1 MKINYQIIFYFFGIL
16 LMFNGGFMFI
26 ASLLSYIYNDGIT
39 DSLIV
44 SGIIVLSLGAFCA
57 IYNRNFDTNLNKRE
71 GYIVV
76 IFGWIVMILSGSL
89 PYVLTDSIPGGFTNI
104 IFETTSGYTT
114 TGATILDS
122 IETLPK
128 GIIFW
133 RSITHWI
140 GGMGIIVLAIAIL
153 PLLGIGGMQLFSA
166 EAPGPS
172 ADKLHPRITD
182 TAKRL
187 WLIYLSFTLI
197 ETLLLS
203 VFGMSIFDAINHS
216 MSNIASGGFST
227 KDNSLAFWND
237 QPIIQYIVIVFMF
250 IAGTNFILLYYIFK
264 GRFDKLRLDE
274 EFKLYFKFIL
284 FFTFIVA
291 LIIFFNLN
299 VIEDPVIKELLS
311 GSIPQQVEGVIR
323 HSLFQVV
330 SIVTTTG
337 FVTADYTAWTPF
349 LILIFFGLMF
359 IGGSAGST
367 SGGFKIVRHLL
378 LIKNGFLEFKRI
390 LHPNAIIPVRY
401 NNKSVPSG
409 IVYNILGFFIIYML
423 SFMVGALGFSMFG
436 LDFQSALGVSA
447 SSLGNVGPSIG
458 DYGPMG
464 TFSEMPIL
472 AKWWSSFLMIVGR
485 LELFTVLIIFTA
497 YFWKKR

>member
-1 MKINYQIIFYFFGIL
+1 
-16 LMFNGGFMFI
+16 
-26 ASLLSYIYNDGIT
+26 
-39 DSLIV
+39 
-44 SGIIVLSLGAFCA
+44 LSLGAFCS
-57 IYNRNFDTNLNKRE
+57 IYNRNFDINLNKRE

-76 IFGWIVMILSGSL
+76 IFGWIVMILSGSI
-89 PYVLTDSIPGGFTNI
+89 PYILTDSIQGFTNI

-122 IETLPK
+122 IESLPK

-187 WLIYLSFTLI
+187 WLIYLSVTLI

-203 VFGMSIFDAINHS
+203 IFGMSFFDAINHS

-227 KDNSLAFWND
+227 KDTSLAYWNNM
-237 QPIIQYIVIVFMF
+237 PMIQYIVIFFMF
-250 IAGTNFILLYYIFK
+250 IAGTNFVLLYYVFK
-264 GRFDKLRLDE
+264 GKLNKINIDE
-274 EFKLYFKFIL
+274 EFNLYLKFVL
-284 FFTFIVA
+284 FFSVIVA
-291 LIIFFNLN
+291 LIVFFNSNFL
-299 VIEDPVIKELLS
+299 VSDDISLFSRI
-311 GSIPQQVEGVIR
+311 EGVIR

-337 FVTADYTAWTPF
+337 FVTADYTSWTPF
-349 LILIFFGLMF
+349 LLLIFFGLMF

-390 LHPNAIIPVRY
+390 LHPNAIVPVRY
-401 NNKSVPSG
+401 NNKSVPNE

-423 SFMVGALGFSMFG
+423 TFMIGALGFSMFG

-458 DYGPMG
+458 DFGPMG
-464 TFSEMPIL
+464 TFNQMSSF

>member
-1 MKINYQIIFYFFGIL
+1 
-16 LMFNGGFMFI
+16 
-26 ASLLSYIYNDGIT
+26 
-39 DSLIV
+39 
-44 SGIIVLSLGAFCA
+44 
-57 IYNRNFDTNLNKRE
+57 
-71 GYIVV
+71 
-76 IFGWIVMILSGSL
+76 MILSGSL
-89 PYVLTDSIPGGFTNI
+89 PYILTDSVQGFTNI

-122 IETLPK
+122 IESLPK

-187 WLIYLSFTLI
+187 WLIYLSVTLI

-203 VFGMSIFDAINHS
+203 IFGMSFFDAINHS

-227 KDNSLAFWND
+227 KDTSLAYWNNM
-237 QPIIQYIVIVFMF
+237 PMIQYIVIFFMF
-250 IAGTNFILLYYIFK
+250 IAGTNFVLLYYVFK
-264 GRFDKLRLDE
+264 GKLNKINIDE
-274 EFKLYFKFIL
+274 EFNLYLKFVL
-284 FFTFIVA
+284 FFSVIVA
-291 LIIFFNLN
+291 LIVFFNSNFL
-299 VIEDPVIKELLS
+299 VSDDISLFS
-311 GSIPQQVEGVIR
+311 RVEGVIR

-337 FVTADYTAWTPF
+337 FVTADYTSWTPF
-349 LILIFFGLMF
+349 LLLIFFGLMF

-390 LHPNAIIPVRY
+390 LHPNAIVPVRY
-401 NNKSVPSG
+401 NNKSVPNE

-423 SFMVGALGFSMFG
+423 TFMIGALGFSMFG

-458 DYGPMG
+458 DFGPMG
-464 TFSEMPIL
+464 TFNQMSSF

>member
-1 MKINYQIIFYFFGIL
+1 
-16 LMFNGGFMFI
+16 
-26 ASLLSYIYNDGIT
+26 
-39 DSLIV
+39 
-44 SGIIVLSLGAFCA
+44 
-57 IYNRNFDTNLNKRE
+57 
-71 GYIVV
+71 
-76 IFGWIVMILSGSL
+76 MILSGSL
-89 PYVLTDSIPGGFTNI
+89 PYILTDSIQGFTNI

-122 IETLPK
+122 IESLPK

-187 WLIYLSFTLI
+187 WLIYLSVTLI

-203 VFGMSIFDAINHS
+203 IFGMSFFDAINHS

-227 KDNSLAFWND
+227 KDTSLAYWNNM
-237 QPIIQYIVIVFMF
+237 PMIQYIVIFFMF
-250 IAGTNFILLYYIFK
+250 IAGTNFVLLYYVFK
-264 GRFDKLRLDE
+264 GKLNKINIDE
-274 EFKLYFKFIL
+274 EFNLYLKFVL
-284 FFTFIVA
+284 FFSVIVA
-291 LIIFFNLN
+291 LIVFFNSNFL
-299 VIEDPVIKELLS
+299 VSDDISLFSRI
-311 GSIPQQVEGVIR
+311 EGVIR

-337 FVTADYTAWTPF
+337 FVTADYTSWTPF
-349 LILIFFGLMF
+349 LLLIFFGLMF

-390 LHPNAIIPVRY
+390 LHPNAIVPVRY
-401 NNKSVPSG
+401 NNKSVPNE

-423 SFMVGALGFSMFG
+423 TFMIGALGFSMFG

-458 DYGPMG
+458 DFGPMG
-464 TFSEMPIL
+464 TFNQMSSF

>member
-26 ASLLSYIYNDGIT
+26 ASLLSYMYNDGIT

-44 SGIIVLSLGAFCA
+44 SGIIVLSLGAFFS
-57 IYNRNFDTNLNKRE
+57 IYNRNFDINLNKRE

-89 PYVLTDSIPGGFTNI
+89 PYILTDSIQGFTNI

-122 IETLPK
+122 IESLPK

-187 WLIYLSFTLI
+187 WLIYLSVTLI

-203 VFGMSIFDAINHS
+203 IFGMSFFDAINHS

-227 KDNSLAFWND
+227 KDTSLAYWNNM
-237 QPIIQYIVIVFMF
+237 PMIQYIVIFFMF
-250 IAGTNFILLYYIFK
+250 IAGTNFVLLYYVFK
-264 GRFDKLRLDE
+264 GKLNKINIDE
-274 EFKLYFKFIL
+274 EFNLYLKFVL
-284 FFTFIVA
+284 FFSVIVA
-291 LIIFFNLN
+291 LIVFFNSNFL
-299 VIEDPVIKELLS
+299 VSDDISLFSRI
-311 GSIPQQVEGVIR
+311 EGVIR

-337 FVTADYTAWTPF
+337 FVTADYTSWTPF
-349 LILIFFGLMF
+349 LLLIFFGLMF

-390 LHPNAIIPVRY
+390 LHPNAIVPVRY
-401 NNKSVPSG
+401 NNKSVPNE

-423 SFMVGALGFSMFG
+423 TFMIGALGFSMFG

-458 DYGPMG
+458 DFGPMG
-464 TFSEMPIL
+464 TFNQMSSL